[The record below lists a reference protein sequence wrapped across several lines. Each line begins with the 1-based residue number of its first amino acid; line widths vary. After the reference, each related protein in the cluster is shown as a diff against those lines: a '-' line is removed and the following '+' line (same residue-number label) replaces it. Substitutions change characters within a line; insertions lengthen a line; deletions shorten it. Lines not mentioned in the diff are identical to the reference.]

1 MDQIAEVAKTLSHDD
16 LLEVSKSSLQTFLS
30 SDSLLSDL
38 PPDILLE
45 EINSLVRYIIIYLFL
60 RCSVVVDCNV
70 KLLSTFMLRMI
81 AVLLLSS
88 EINFVFGFPRLLL
101 KLLKIY

>member
-45 EINSLVRYIIIYLFL
+45 EINSLVRYIILNLFL
-60 RCSVVVDCNV
+60 RCSVVVDCKLQCKTSVHFYV
-70 KLLSTFMLRMI
+70 KNDCCVVTFIRNKFYWFSQT
-81 AVLLLSS
+81 AF
-88 EINFVFGFPRLLL
+88 ET
-101 KLLKIY
+101 

>member
-60 RCSVVVDCNV
+60 RCSVVVDNV

>member
-16 LLEVSKSSLQTFLS
+16 LLEVSKSSLQTFLC

-45 EINSLVRYIIIYLFL
+45 EINSLVRY
-60 RCSVVVDCNV
+60 
-70 KLLSTFMLRMI
+70 
-81 AVLLLSS
+81 
-88 EINFVFGFPRLLL
+88 
-101 KLLKIY
+101 